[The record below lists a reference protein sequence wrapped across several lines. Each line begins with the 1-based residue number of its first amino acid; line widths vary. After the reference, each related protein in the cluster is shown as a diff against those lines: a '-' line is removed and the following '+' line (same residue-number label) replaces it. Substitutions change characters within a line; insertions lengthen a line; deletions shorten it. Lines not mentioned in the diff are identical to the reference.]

1 MMITAISATPAID
14 PITTPAMPPPD
25 NFLPEPEPEPE
36 FLLSLEALAELSELI
51 VVVTS
56 MIDGLEVPLDEPVT
70 VEITVTSPAA
80 IDDLEELDDEEELDS
95 SDEEDVDVLEEDDD
109 EDDEDDDDEEEL
121 EDDVTLELDDLL
133 VALDRLDDREDS
145 EDDDEREDR
154 LSRAIEEPS
163 TSLLT

>member
-1 MMITAISATPAID
+1 
-14 PITTPAMPPPD
+14 MPPPD
-25 NFLPEPEPEPE
+25 NFFPEPEPE
-36 FLLSLEALAELSELI
+36 LVLSLEALEELSELM

-70 VEITVTSPAA
+70 VEITVISPAA
-80 IDDLEELDDEEELDS
+80 LDDLEELDDEEELDS
-95 SDEEDVDVLEEDDD
+95 SDEEDVDVLAEDD
-109 EDDEDDDDEEEL
+109 EDDEEKL

-154 LSRAIEEPS
+154 LSRAIEEPT